1 MEKREKISAIIPVRD
16 GAKFLPN
23 FFQNILRTCDERD
36 EIIFIEDHSID
47 ESMELLNNFAS
58 KFNNVRV
65 IQAENKGL
73 VNALN
78 QGIKDASHVWIARF
92 DCDDLYAANR
102 ITLQMKM
109 IDEKVVCVFSDYRI
123 RGTEGQDLG
132 VIPSPVDPLPT
143 LMSLVTNLRTP
154 HPVVIMRKDA
164 VLRIG
169 GYRESDFPAEDLS
182 LWLRLSE
189 VGDLVSAPEELFT
202 YFLHKNSI
210 TANRY
215 MESKQ
220 RAHSLYTASNLFKDA
235 TLAALSNF
243 DQQRKRYSKVSF
255 SRERTFL
262 HYVDIHMNMKYHN
275 FSRLERI
282 KFLVKKFHFDY
293 FTVFIYFVRDV
304 LKRRKYRRLNQANNF
319 LT

>member
-1 MEKREKISAIIPVRD
+1 ME
-16 GAKFLPN
+16 
-23 FFQNILRTCDERD
+23 
-36 EIIFIEDHSID
+36 
-47 ESMELLNNFAS
+47 
-58 KFNNVRV
+58 
-65 IQAENKGL
+65 
-73 VNALN
+73 
-78 QGIKDASHVWIARF
+78 
-92 DCDDLYAANR
+92 
-102 ITLQMKM
+102 M

-132 VIPSPVDPLPT
+132 LIPSPVDPLPT

-189 VGDLVSAPEELFT
+189 VGDLVSVPEELFT

-210 TANRY
+210 TATRY
-215 MESKQ
+215 LESKQ
-220 RAHSLYTASNLFKDA
+220 KAHLLYMANNLFSDT
-235 TLAALSNF
+235 TLDALSNF
-243 DQQRKRYSKVSF
+243 DQQRKRYSKLSL

-262 HYVDIHMNMKYHN
+262 HYMDIHLNMKYQN
-275 FSRLERI
+275 FTRLDRI
-282 KFLVKKFHFDY
+282 NFLVKRFHFEY
-293 FTVFIYFVRDV
+293 FAIFYFLVRDV

-319 LT
+319 LA